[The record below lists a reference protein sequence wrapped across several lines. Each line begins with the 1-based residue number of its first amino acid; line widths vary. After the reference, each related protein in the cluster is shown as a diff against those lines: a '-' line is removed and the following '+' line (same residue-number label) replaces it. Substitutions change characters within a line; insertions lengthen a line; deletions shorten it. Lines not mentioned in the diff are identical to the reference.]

1 VTSTPAQADGSLLEQ
16 LALEVSSLVLQRHG
30 SDCWIASPVIV
41 TLRYPGV
48 QNAKSEGERESSDD
62 DYPFGHHGNPLDF
75 LGHVPC
81 IPGIQP
87 PSVMAITNLANA
99 GIPNAVPDCRSLG

>member
-1 VTSTPAQADGSLLEQ
+1 MGSVLEQ
-16 LALEVSSLVLQRHG
+16 LAVTCGSLVLQRKR
-30 SDCWIASPVIV
+30 SDCWIAGPVIV

-48 QNAKSEGERESSDD
+48 QNAKREGEREDSDD
-62 DYPFGHHGNPLDF
+62 DYAFGHHGNPLDF

-87 PSVMAITNLANA
+87 PSVMAITNLGDSQCGA
-99 GIPNAVPDCRSLG
+99 RLSLL